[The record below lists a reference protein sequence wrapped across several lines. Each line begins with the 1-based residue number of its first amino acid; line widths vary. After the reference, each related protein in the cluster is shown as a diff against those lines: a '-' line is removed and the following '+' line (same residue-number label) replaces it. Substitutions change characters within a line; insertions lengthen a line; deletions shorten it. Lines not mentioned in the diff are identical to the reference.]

1 MNTTQ
6 RAVTDAIDGGYCVGN
21 TATFVVNLP
30 EYALSQLWIDPKFW
44 QCLGKTRK
52 WEKIELSYGN
62 RDDMNTMSGVL
73 VEAWKHNWHLFI
85 DHLSFGKDVESFFL
99 KLEQKKIE
107 D

>member
-1 MNTTQ
+1 MNATQ
-6 RAVTDAIDGGYCVGN
+6 RAITDAIDGGYCFGD
-21 TATFVVNLP
+21 TASFIVNLP

-52 WEKIELSYGN
+52 WEK
-62 RDDMNTMSGVL
+62 DDMNTMSGVL

-99 KLEQKKIE
+99 KLEQKEIE